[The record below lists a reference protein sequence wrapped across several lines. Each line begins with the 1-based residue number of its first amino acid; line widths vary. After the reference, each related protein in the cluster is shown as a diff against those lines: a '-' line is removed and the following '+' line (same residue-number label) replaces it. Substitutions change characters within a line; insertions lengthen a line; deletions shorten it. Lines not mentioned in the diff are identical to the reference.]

1 MSLLVNPLHSYSGEP
16 HATVSVRSGIKP
28 FKEKPH
34 VLDSDVAPPPVHG
47 YRPPD
52 WARLVHWLN
61 QREADGP
68 AFEVVAAA
76 LAITDGLRL

>member
-1 MSLLVNPLHSYSGEP
+1 MCSTRTLRPSCPWLPPSRLV
-16 HATVSVRSGIKP
+16 
-28 FKEKPH
+28 
-34 VLDSDVAPPPVHG
+34 
-47 YRPPD
+47 
-52 WARLVHWLN
+52 RLVHWLN